1 MKIEDELHPNN
12 LKLIYDDDSQTYE
25 SEIVDLE
32 LDNYKLSFMN
42 DGSVEINTEDYTH
55 ILLDINKLETIIQL
69 IEETNQL
76 YIEQEEE
83 PKI

>member
-25 SEIVDLE
+25 SEIFDLE

-76 YIEQEEE
+76 YIEQQEET
-83 PKI
+83 KI